1 MQGAIAE
8 DRCDWTPGWTED
20 HSRSYGLREA
30 QVESYMDKT
39 GARILVKYA
48 DYASWYSPC

>member
-1 MQGAIAE
+1 MMAK

-30 QVESYMDKT
+30 QVQLYLEKVRPET
-39 GARILVKYA
+39 GRETGLGYQ
-48 DYASWYSPC
+48 PGPG